1 MVALPH
7 GAPGGRGVGAAT
19 GAGMA
24 RVKLVVDT
32 DPGVDDAMAL
42 LMAFADAAG
51 VELLGLTTIYGNVPT
66 ARAAQ
71 NALALCELAGRGGEV
86 PVAVGAHGS
95 SRGALKERIAD
106 FVHGADGFGNSDHP
120 PPQGKP
126 IAQSAAQF
134 ICEQAERHPGE
145 VVLLM
150 LGACTNLALAMQWD
164 PSLAQ
169 KLKRVVILGGA
180 FNINGNVNPAAEAN
194 IFGDPEAADYV
205 LSSGANVDLVP
216 LDATHSCIFSAA
228 QREGLLS
235 SPYPWGGW
243 LHRITDFY
251 LGYHRRAYDLDGFY
265 LHDPAA
271 YTAVLRP
278 ELFSWHSGAVRV
290 CCDDGSIMRAKT
302 MLDMGVKEWMGENP
316 WTGRPKVRV
325 ALSCDGAAVSE
336 YVHKCLCP
344 PADKED

>member
-1 MVALPH
+1 MARAEDPARARPER
-7 GAPGGRGVGAAT
+7 APGP
-19 GAGMA
+19 

-42 LMAFADAAG
+42 MMAFTDSGA
-51 VELLGLTTIYGNVPT
+51 VEVLGLTTIYGNVPT
-66 ARAAQ
+66 ERAAQ

-86 PVAVGAHGS
+86 PVAVGARGS

-120 PPQGKP
+120 PPRGEP

-134 ICEQAERHPGE
+134 ICEQAARHPGE

-150 LGACTNLALAMQWD
+150 LGACTNLALALQWD

-180 FNINGNVNPAAEAN
+180 FNVNGNVNPAAEAN

-205 LSSGANVDLVP
+205 LNSGTNVDLVP
-216 LDATHSCIFSAA
+216 LDATHLCVFSAE
-228 QREGLLS
+228 QRECLLG
-235 SPYPWGGW
+235 SPHPWGGW

-271 YTAVLRP
+271 YTAAIRP
-278 ELFSWHSGAVRV
+278 ELFSWRSGAVRV

-325 ALSCDGAAVSE
+325 ALSCDGQAVSD
-336 YVHKCLCP
+336 YVHECLCGAP
-344 PADKED
+344 GSSRR